1 MVRSGWALSF
11 VRYSHDYDHEEA
23 AARDAK
29 AGLWAGAFIAPWDW
43 RHRNSSTVVLG
54 ALALSV
60 PVDAQKTLLGAVSE
74 AEAPDPRCTIRA
86 SIGREFIYHLPG
98 DRWYAK
104 MKIDS
109 GKR

>member
-1 MVRSGWALSF
+1 MARSGWALSF

-29 AGLWAGAFIAPWDW
+29 AGLWAGAFIAPRDW

-54 ALALSV
+54 ALSV

-86 SIGREFIYHLPG
+86 SIGRECISSITYPAIAG
-98 DRWYAK
+98 TRK
-104 MKIDS
+104 
-109 GKR
+109 